1 MNGIAIWRVN
11 LLRAGYL
18 LIVLGL
24 GLVVWPSILNPA
36 KSWEPAHGVIAAML
50 AALSLLSLL
59 GVRSP
64 LRMLPILLWEIGWKI
79 FWLTRVALP
88 LWLGGG
94 HTGHLLI
101 RAALPE
107 PARDGER
114 GAGDGEERGHG
125 GAHDSLPEQ
134 GQPDGRDDR
143 SGVGPG

>member
-1 MNGIAIWRVN
+1 MNGIALWRVN

-18 LIVLGL
+18 LIALGL

-88 LWLGGG
+88 LWLGGR
-94 HTGHLLI
+94 L
-101 RAALPE
+101 
-107 PARDGER
+107 DGEALGTAIECAVVLVVIAVVPWDHVLR
-114 GAGDGEERGHG
+114 TYIVGTGEPWRKPEGH
-125 GAHDSLPEQ
+125 AAARLVSE
-134 GQPDGRDDR
+134 
-143 SGVGPG
+143 